1 MGSTAMQTTQAQ
13 RAGVGPST
21 AHRHSDEQPAAGPA
35 PAASASVAL
44 DIGAGRCA
52 LVIYPGERFRGCEL
66 EISRV
71 DGGGPRVHTG
81 VHERTTQA
89 GSALTAIFGS
99 LPPADYVVWEDETTA
114 GATVTVPEGRVA
126 ELTLS

>member
-1 MGSTAMQTTQAQ
+1 MGAAAMKTTRAQ
-13 RAGVGPST
+13 RAGVGPSA
-21 AHRHSDEQPAAGPA
+21 AHRHPDEQPAADPV

-44 DIGAGRCA
+44 DIGAGLGA
-52 LVIYPGERFRGCEL
+52 LVIYPGERFRGCEI

-71 DGGGPRVHTG
+71 DASGPRVHTG

-99 LPPADYVVWEDETTA
+99 LPAADYVVWKDETTA